1 MIRQICKNSRDT
13 CFLTF
18 LHLFQSASYLSTNT
32 DDDDISAFVQEIDSR
47 RPIGPGLSHDR
58 DRTLS
63 EAGGQEEQHIDNL
76 RSSPSFRGRTI
87 SEGPLGQRSSSLAR
101 QAAANAAAGIDEQL
115 KHLNDKY
122 NASMNVMER
131 RPGSREK
138 EPSIS
143 RPGSFSSERGT
154 GVEVNESV
162 PTSPLGRSPL
172 SPAVERSSPL
182 SRQIGAEAMSRRVAT
197 TAGGEYSVWANREE
211 RPLSRRV
218 RTESAASNASGLS
231 DLERARLYIQS
242 RAARGSAGSF
252 GSQEVVGKLELDK

>member
-1 MIRQICKNSRDT
+1 MSSD
-13 CFLTF
+13 FPP
-18 LHLFQSASYLSTNT
+18 HLFQSASYLSTNT

-63 EAGGQEEQHIDNL
+63 EAGGQEEQRNDNL

-143 RPGSFSSERGT
+143 RPGSFSSERGP
-154 GVEVNESV
+154 GVEVTESV
-162 PTSPLGRSPL
+162 PASPLGRSPL

-182 SRQIGAEAMSRRVAT
+182 SRQVGAEAMSRRVTT

-231 DLERARLYIQS
+231 ELERARLYIQS

-252 GSQEVVGKLELDK
+252 GSQEVVGKLELNK